1 MQIDQ
6 AIKQVKVF
14 FQNNLGKTGDII
26 GAQKTDDG
34 WLAEIEIIEDEE
46 YLKKHGRNGIIALY
60 EVKLTDDL
68 EVIHYE
74 RKSLRERGKFDAV
87 PQ

>member
-1 MQIDQ
+1 MQID
-6 AIKQVKVF
+6 KVVKEVKLF
-14 FQNNLGKTGDII
+14 FQNNFGKIGDVI
-26 GAQKTDDG
+26 GVQKVEDG
-34 WLAEIEIIEDEE
+34 WTAEIEVIEDEE
-46 YLKKHGRNGIIALY
+46 YLKKHARNGIIALY
-60 EVKLTDDL
+60 EIKLTANF